1 MGERGIVSNVEKE
14 RGRLLRQLVSGLPRP
29 LPTDPMALIEL
40 LRGRMERIVG
50 RPVELRVE
58 YFPQDT
64 ASGFW
69 VRLPDR
75 DIVIVEATARP
86 DHRLVIFGHELWHM
100 HVGECKAHASPEDV
114 TAAARSIGNTDPEL
128 AQALLTA
135 ARAACDEQEE
145 KDAEHFGL
153 HLASQLRKLIRE
165 ENAPLDDLSRRIH
178 TSLGWNG

>member
-58 YFPQDT
+58 YFPHDT